1 MAIDYEVANRQRDR
15 RLRRRLLNTLHLAR
29 AMSPRGGMSGRTL
42 KDLVDG
48 VMPPEQKFEDDGH
61 ALALMRDLANKDLFA
76 EEALPRRRGQS
87 FGLDYVFFR
96 ITAKG
101 SGIWEETVPAD
112 PDIDDER
119 LPENA

>member
-1 MAIDYEVANRQRDR
+1 
-15 RLRRRLLNTLHLAR
+15 
-29 AMSPRGGMSGRTL
+29 
-42 KDLVDG
+42 
-48 VMPPEQKFEDDGH
+48 
-61 ALALMRDLANKDLFA
+61 
-76 EEALPRRRGQS
+76 
-87 FGLDYVFFR
+87 VFFR